1 MALVFHCEREA
12 LNLRSPALAAAVDH
26 NHELTLRVCGRLN
39 SDGAADDPRACREQK
54 KSFGL
59 LHKDNSSPGID
70 FSSTST
76 LHHSTSPNTTDACTT
91 DAPRH

>member
-70 FSSTST
+70 FGSTST